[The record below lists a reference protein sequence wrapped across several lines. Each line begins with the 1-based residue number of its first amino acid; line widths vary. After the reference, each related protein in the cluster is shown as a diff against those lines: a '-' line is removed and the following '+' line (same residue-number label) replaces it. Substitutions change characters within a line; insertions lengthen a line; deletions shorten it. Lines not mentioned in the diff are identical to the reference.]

1 MSSLKFINKEKEENK
16 MSKTIG
22 ILGGMGPA
30 ATIDLFQK
38 IVMNTQAKID
48 QEHLRIIIYNN
59 PKIPH
64 EIVKIII
71 YLIPFYRS

>member
-1 MSSLKFINKEKEENK
+1 

-38 IVMNTQAKID
+38 IVLCTPAVRD
-48 QEHLRIIIYNN
+48 QEHLSIIIYNN
-59 PKIPH
+59 PKIPPR
-64 EIVKIII
+64 
-71 YLIPFYRS
+71 YNFFR

>member
-1 MSSLKFINKEKEENK
+1 

-38 IVMNTQAKID
+38 IVLSTPAITD
-48 QEHLRIIIYNN
+48 QGHLRMVVYNN
-59 PKIPH
+59 PKIPPRH
-64 EIVKIII
+64 KC
-71 YLIPFYRS
+71 FRSTI